1 MPVSLHDPN
10 ALAGRPLAVGVIVDD
25 YSREHEN
32 AKQPPTRGIGIKA
45 TAGPSPASP
54 VVYRHESLF

>member
-10 ALAGRPLAVGVIVDD
+10 ALAGRPLAVGVIVED
-25 YSREHEN
+25 YSEN
-32 AKQPPTRGIGIKA
+32 TERRPTRGIGIKV